1 MELDRFESKIFMDN
15 PLGKNT
21 YSPVVENYGYRGRDE
36 DKLNIEI
43 MLDAE
48 PGSPVYATTDEEVD
62 GINRTYGAQDRD
74 GKMVETRSIKTDTG
88 DYYAFY
94 INVDPVVERRSGFE
108 SRGFDRLYKEYFW
121 RESADCDGRISFIA
135 CRP

>member
-1 MELDRFESKIFMDN
+1 MAIGE
-15 PLGKNT
+15 
-21 YSPVVENYGYRGRDE
+21 GRT
-36 DKLNIEI
+36 KLNIEI

-94 INVDPVVERRSGFE
+94 INVQTVVRNGQDLKA
-108 SRGFDRLYKEYFW
+108 GDLIGYTGVLLAGIY
-121 RESADCDGRISFIA
+121 
-135 CRP
+135 